1 MVDDR
6 SQTLVSQTSVHQNSV
21 TDGAHGQSTD
31 RAQLFKLFLVRPEQ
45 VDELWDS
52 PEPNMYAQ
60 NLLLEHIEEFGEA
73 TQQDLMSWNENE
85 NRFEPNELKWIAD
98 FVVGNLVFVKKELKI
113 NDQERISFILEILW
127 KTLDLFDESQTDLQG
142 AMSMRVSKL
151 QGGLMQIFAQ
161 GIVNKAQVGQ
171 ILAHARRTI
180 FSHLQLYITCMSMR
194 KQETSVKR
202 IEIYSEV
209 PQMCSAPDLETDCKE
224 IVEEKEESQVD
235 LGAMSD
241 EDKDFQ
247 NAEDDE
253 EIFDPNDPLYGL
265 DERLANLTISQES
278 KQMLKQKLIG
288 ANNKIKEGLENRQ
301 KDLEE
306 KMQNMPPAGATK
318 KR

>member
-1 MVDDR
+1 
-6 SQTLVSQTSVHQNSV
+6 
-21 TDGAHGQSTD
+21 
-31 RAQLFKLFLVRPEQ
+31 
-45 VDELWDS
+45 
-52 PEPNMYAQ
+52 
-60 NLLLEHIEEFGEA
+60 
-73 TQQDLMSWNENE
+73 
-85 NRFEPNELKWIAD
+85 
-98 FVVGNLVFVKKELKI
+98 
-113 NDQERISFILEILW
+113 
-127 KTLDLFDESQTDLQG
+127 
-142 AMSMRVSKL
+142 
-151 QGGLMQIFAQ
+151 
-161 GIVNKAQVGQ
+161 
-171 ILAHARRTI
+171 
-180 FSHLQLYITCMSMR
+180 MR